1 MSFKFVE
8 IFAWWTGNT
17 IGTRLWTWRHGE
29 RVGEDQFGNTYY
41 RTRGGKVDPTLGF
54 QRRWVIYNGPAEA
67 SRIPPGW
74 HGWIHHRTDVAPVDE
89 TYVARDWE
97 LPHTE
102 NLTGTA
108 GAYRPQGSLLAEGK
122 RVSVAAD
129 YQPWVP
135 GA

>member
-29 RVGEDQFGNTYY
+29 RVGEDQFGNVYY

-54 QRRWVIYNGPAEA
+54 QRRWVIYKNGAEA

-74 HGWIHHRTDVAPVDE
+74 HGWIHHRTDVSPADE
-89 TYVARDWE
+89 TYVAREWE
-97 LPHTE
+97 LPHQE
-102 NLTGTA
+102 NLTGSA
-108 GAYRPQGSLLAEGK
+108 GAYRPQGSLLAEG
-122 RVSVAAD
+122 RRPQVAAD

-135 GA
+135 GE